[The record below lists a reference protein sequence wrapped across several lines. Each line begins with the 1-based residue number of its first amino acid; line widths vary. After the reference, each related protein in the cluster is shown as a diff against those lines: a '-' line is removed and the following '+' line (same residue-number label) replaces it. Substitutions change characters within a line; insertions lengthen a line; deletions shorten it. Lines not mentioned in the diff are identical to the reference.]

1 MIFSKMFGMKRE
13 NSYIPDMLPFSC
25 FLRCLSKLVC
35 WPKHLSHK
43 WHLKGFSLLWIF
55 RTCLCRLDDMLKDLS
70 QYLHLKI
77 NIKYGRI
84 HYNPAILYWCKNRSF
99 QNMLF
104 PDTHNVQFLNMVIH
118 HFALFCK
125 PWVEV
130 GLMNAVIAPELQI
143 VWIFYPAGTYTH
155 QKGQCWTNVLLF
167 FHTNKSNSP
176 ARSSKDLSYEIIFF
190 LKWPARCPCSAHI

>member
-1 MIFSKMFGMKRE
+1 MIFSKKFGIKRE
-13 NSYIPDMLPFSC
+13 VSYIPDILPFSC

-84 HYNPAILYWCKNRSF
+84 HYNPAILYWYKNRSF

-104 PDTHNVQFLNMVIH
+104 PDTHKVHFIH
-118 HFALFCK
+118 M
-125 PWVEV
+125 V
-130 GLMNAVIAPELQI
+130 GLMNAVIAPEHQI
-143 VWIFYPAGTYTH
+143 VWIFYPAGTYSR
-155 QKGQCWTNVLLF
+155 QKGQRWTNVLFF
-167 FHTNKSNSP
+167 FHTNTSNSP
-176 ARSSKDLSYEIIFF
+176 ARWSKDLSYESIFF